1 MHSLL
6 LIFLLFFAYIA
17 WRNFRVAL
25 YLILMFVPLYLL
37 RFSILSIPTTLLE
50 ILIYV
55 AFLVWLYLIL
65 IKRAKFKWSAFK
77 PYLLPIILIF
87 TGLVIG
93 LLISSDKLISLG
105 IIKGWFVDPL
115 LLFVMLVSSLHKVV
129 HVKKAITALI
139 LSGVMLSFIAIYQ
152 VISNNFIT
160 IDQRVSALFSSAN
173 YLSLY
178 LVPIIILG
186 IGLFFSVTKQ
196 RKWWTAS
203 SVLIMLTALCFT
215 FSYAGWIGVITG
227 SVVLMLMFLP
237 IWYPFL
243 GLLIVTVVGIVSQWN
258 NPKFQ
263 QVLNFSGQSSS
274 HARLQIWKTS
284 LLMIKEKYL
293 TGIGLGMFEKR
304 YMEFAKQL
312 FENPFEQYTLHA
324 HNVFLHFWINT
335 GIVGVIG
342 FVVLIVK
349 FFKQTITAFKQQRN
363 ILLGSVMATMV
374 ALLVHGLFDTS
385 YWKND
390 LSVLF
395 WTVLAFGIILSRN
408 INNGEKRTDLS
419 NRN

>member
-1 MHSLL
+1 MYGVM
-6 LIFLLFFAYIA
+6 LIFLLFFTYIA

-25 YLILMFVPLYLL
+25 YLILMFIPLYLL
-37 RFSILSIPTTLLE
+37 RFSVLSIPTTLLE
-50 ILIYV
+50 ILIYI

-65 IKRAKFKWSAFK
+65 IKKAKFEWHIFK

-87 TGLVIG
+87 LG
-93 LLISSDKLISLG
+93 LLVGSLVSTDKLVSIG
-105 IIKGWFVDPL
+105 VIKGWFVDPL
-115 LLFVMLVSSLHKVV
+115 LLFVMLVSSLHQVV
-129 HVKKAITALI
+129 HVKKAITALM
-139 LSGVMLSFIAIYQ
+139 LSGAMLSFIAIYQ

-160 IDQRVSALFSSAN
+160 IDQRASALFSSAN

-186 IGLFFSVTKQ
+186 VGLFFSVIKP
-196 RKWWTAS
+196 RKWWAVS
-203 SVLIMLTALCFT
+203 SVLVMLGALYFT
-215 FSYAGWIGVITG
+215 FSYGSWIGLIAG
-227 SVVLMLMFLP
+227 GIVLMLMFLP
-237 IWYPFL
+237 TWYTSVGSSIVL
-243 GLLIVTVVGIVSQWN
+243 IAGLVSQWG

-263 QVLNFSGQSSS
+263 QMLNFSGQSSS
-274 HARLQIWKTS
+274 HARLQIWQTS

-293 TGIGLGMFEKR
+293 TGIGLGMFEKK

-335 GIVGVIG
+335 GILGLIG

-349 FFKQTITAFKQQRN
+349 FFKQTITVFKQQKN
-363 ILLGSVMATMV
+363 VLLGSVIAAMV
-374 ALLVHGLFDTS
+374 ALLIHGLFDTA

-395 WTVLAFGIILSRN
+395 WSVLAFGIILSRN
-408 INNGEKRTDLS
+408 ITSGKDRTNLPH
-419 NRN
+419 RN